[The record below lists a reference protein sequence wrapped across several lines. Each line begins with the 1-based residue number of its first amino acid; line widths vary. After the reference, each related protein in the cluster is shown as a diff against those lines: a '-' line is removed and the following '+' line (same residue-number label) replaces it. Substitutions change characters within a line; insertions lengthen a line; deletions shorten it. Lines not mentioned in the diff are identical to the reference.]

1 MNTKTKNRLR
11 KKFTIRKRITG
22 STERPRLS
30 VFKSLKHVYAQIID
44 DSTGKTLV
52 SASTLSKEIESEVKD
67 AKGKIEVSKLV
78 GNLVAKKAIENKI
91 NEVVFDRNGFR
102 YHGRIKALADSAREA
117 GLKI

>member
-11 KKFTIRKRITG
+11 KKFRIRKNMFGT
-22 STERPRLS
+22 TVKPRLS

-52 SASTLSKEIESEVKD
+52 SASTLSKDIENEVKE
-67 AKGKIEVSKLV
+67 AKNKIELSKIV
-78 GNLVAKKAIENKI
+78 GNLVAKKAIDNKI

>member
-11 KKFTIRKRITG
+11 KKFRVRKNIFGTA
-22 STERPRLS
+22 EKPRLS
-30 VFKSLKHVYAQIID
+30 VFKSLKHIYAQIID

-52 SASTLSKEIESEVKD
+52 SASTLSKEIENEVKEAND
-67 AKGKIEVSKLV
+67 KQELSKLV
-78 GNLVAKKAIENKI
+78 GNLVAKKAIDNKI